1 MSMFRITDVTPAGAF
16 VNAIS
21 VASEAETHAPRA
33 RADEP
38 ARVGERCSLVAR
50 VSAWIVRFATGLR
63 AAIRMAPAETI

>member
-21 VASEAETHAPRA
+21 TASQAETRAPRA

-38 ARVGERCSLVAR
+38 AHLGERRSLAAR
-50 VSAWIVRFATGLR
+50 LSTRLVRFGIGLR